1 MYCVC
6 ALYVLNLDDNN
17 MVKPKKSKIQQQK
30 EAAPV
35 PHNEEEAEE
44 SCQSDPEVDNEW
56 LQKYMGENQMTWF
69 RKIIRAQ
76 ATDIMK
82 NIIAQEV
89 QHHMK
94 DMIANVRR
102 ENETAIKESNNMIEV
117 LKADNDK
124 KRRRIDK
131 LEFLLHKKDDKIN
144 ELLVKVDNIEQKEFE
159 SDVQLVG
166 VEETKT
172 ENDELKNLLKL
183 SKEKLGEKLKP
194 ADIKSVHRLGKRRAN
209 KNRDLVV
216 SFKDPNTRERVYRNR
231 KKLSGNRNPA
241 QNIYINDRITHYR
254 QGLFFQARKL
264 CKAKK
269 VFAAWTQKGNVLV
282 RKSEGG
288 PVVEIHSYKDLSNI
302 IENQMS
308 VNSSS
313 LSSLTITNE
322 EMLSHLSD
330 YDYDS
335 DFV

>member
-1 MYCVC
+1 
-6 ALYVLNLDDNN
+6 
-17 MVKPKKSKIQQQK
+17 MVKPKKRNIQ
-30 EAAPV
+30 AAPV
-35 PHNEEEAEE
+35 PQNEETEE

-89 QHHMK
+89 QHHMN
-94 DMIANVRR
+94 DMIASVKR
-102 ENETAIKESNNMIEV
+102 ENENAIKAANNMIEV

-124 KRRRIDK
+124 KQRRIEK

-159 SDVQLVG
+159 CDVQFVG
-166 VEETKT
+166 VEEAKT
-172 ENDELKNLLKL
+172 EKDELKNLLKL
-183 SKEKLGEKLKP
+183 CKEKLGAKLKTT
-194 ADIKSVHRLGKRRAN
+194 DIKGVHRLGKRRAN
-209 KNRDLVV
+209 KHRDLVV
-216 SFKDPNTRERVYRNR
+216 SFQDPTTRERVYKNR
-231 KKLSGNRNPA
+231 KKLSCNKNPA

-269 VFAAWTQKGNVLV
+269 VFAAWTQKGNVLI
-282 RKSEGG
+282 RESEGG
-288 PVVEIHSYKDLSNI
+288 PVVEIHSYKDLSSI
-302 IENQMS
+302 TEKQMS
-308 VNSSS
+308 IDSSMP
-313 LSSLTITNE
+313 SSLTIANE

-330 YDYDS
+330 YDYDYDS
-335 DFV
+335 DLE